1 MKTASDVIARLA
13 SDPTRSALVMDFDGV
28 LAPIVDDPATSAL
41 LPGAA
46 EVLDVLSRHLGMVG
60 LLSGRPVS
68 FLRERVPGESIVLMG
83 SYGVETWVDGG
94 IRVLP
99 SVAQWKPAV
108 AEAEA
113 ELRRVF
119 GAADLPGVH
128 VEGKGLAVAVHWRQ
142 ATDRVAA
149 RKMVEQVVTDIAAR
163 TGLRREPGKLVEEL
177 RTPVDEDKGTGLQRA
192 IRAAGVDAVAYAGD
206 DRGDLPAFAAVLALG
221 GDALVVGGVDIAPEV
236 SAVDGVAFS
245 DPEEFLVWMKE
256 LATVLDAQI

>member
-13 SDPTRSALVMDFDGV
+13 SDPARSALVMDFDGV

-46 EVLDVLSRHLGMVG
+46 GVLDVLSRHLGMVG

-68 FLRERVPGESIVLMG
+68 FLRERVPGESVVLMG

-119 GAADLPGVH
+119 AAADSPGIH

-142 ATDRVAA
+142 ETVRVAA
-149 RKMVEQVVTDIAAR
+149 QK
-163 TGLRREPGKLVEEL
+163 
-177 RTPVDEDKGTGLQRA
+177 
-192 IRAAGVDAVAYAGD
+192 AV
-206 DRGDLPAFAAVLALG
+206 
-221 GDALVVGGVDIAPEV
+221 
-236 SAVDGVAFS
+236 
-245 DPEEFLVWMKE
+245 
-256 LATVLDAQI
+256 